1 NAGLLC
7 VLRQRSGAFPGV
19 GGDRGTVMGHVLSLQ
34 LARERAWRLRGGSNG
49 HAVKR
54 LGPPLENTGLD
65 ERRFLER
72 RLDVEN
78 AQLRRDVVKLLL
90 QIQALRDGAG
100 TLSAYDAA
108 RHRRNVP

>member
-1 NAGLLC
+1 
-7 VLRQRSGAFPGV
+7 
-19 GGDRGTVMGHVLSLQ
+19 MGHVLSLQ

-49 HAVKR
+49 QAVKR
-54 LGPPLENTGLD
+54 LGPPLWNSEITGLD

-72 RLDVEN
+72 LEAEN
-78 AQLRRDVVKLLL
+78 AQLRRDVVELVL